1 MFKSLFKKLGYVPQ
15 IKSAFY
21 PNDSSTVV
29 TIDQFTS
36 NLVYNANYMQ
46 LAKEGYIENVISSTC
61 ISRTAAAIADLPFDI
76 FIDGKDIA
84 DRTDRLAMSLKR
96 VTRMPTPDYDW
107 HEFMTAVSSYQPI
120 AGRSYIYPNMEGVG
134 ELPLTLEYFRPD
146 RVSIINTDDDRVFEY
161 QYNNGSR
168 RQIFPRDEEGFF
180 DLIDLKNFNPLSDIQ
195 GLSDVVVAGL
205 AIDSHTEANK
215 YNKQI
220 VQNGAK
226 PSGMITLQGDENSGQ
241 LDAAEVKVLKDRMN
255 QQLKAKNGGIFV
267 FDMPAKFEAMNFTN
281 SEMDWLNGIKAN
293 AISICN
299 AFNFPPHLL
308 GLESTTFNNIDSA
321 KLEFYTQAVVPKGKK
336 ILNAIANF
344 YSRKLGQDIE
354 FRIDK
359 KKVLELA
366 PLFREMRK
374 EAREDFAIGLI
385 SQNEGREELDREPV
399 PLGDDIF
406 VDQNN
411 QPMNQPI
418 EG

>member
-15 IKSAFY
+15 TKSAF
-21 PNDSSTVV
+21 DHGASSTIV

-46 LAKEGYIENVISSTC
+46 LAKEGYIENIISSTC
-61 ISRTAAAIADLPFDI
+61 ISRTADAIADLPFNI
-76 FIDGKDIA
+76 FIDGKDA
-84 DRTDRLAMSLKR
+84 VDRTDRLAMSLKKVVR
-96 VTRMPTPDYDW
+96 NPTPDYSW
-107 HEFMTAVSSYQPI
+107 QEFMVAVSSYKPI

-146 RVSIINTDDDRVFEY
+146 RVSILNTDDDRVFEY

-168 RQIFPRDEEGFF
+168 RQIFKRDEEGFF
-180 DLIDLKNFNPLSDIQ
+180 DLIDLKNFNPLSDIH

-226 PSGMITLQGDENSGQ
+226 PSGMITMNDKEMSGQ
-241 LDAAEVKVLKDRMN
+241 LDPAEIKVLTDRMK
-255 QQLKAKNGGIFV
+255 QQLQRNNGGIFV
-267 FDMPAKFEAMNFTN
+267 FDTPAKFESMNFTN
-281 SEMDWLNGIKAN
+281 NEMDWLNGIKAN

-299 AFNFPPHLL
+299 AFNYPPHLL
-308 GLESTTFNNIDSA
+308 GLESTTFNNIESA
-321 KLEFYTQAVVPKGKK
+321 KLEFYTQAVIPKANK
-336 ILNAIANF
+336 ILNSIASF
-344 YSRKLGQDIE
+344 YSRKLGHNIE
-354 FRIDK
+354 FKIDK

-374 EAREDFAIGLI
+374 EAREDFSTGLI
-385 SQNEGREELDREPV
+385 SQNEAREELDREPL

-411 QPMNQPI
+411 QPMNQPF

>member
-15 IKSAFY
+15 TKSAFY
-21 PNDSSTVV
+21 PDASSTIV

-61 ISRTAAAIADLPFDI
+61 ISRTAKAIANLPFDI

-96 VTRMPTPDYDW
+96 VTRMPTPDYNW
-107 HEFMTAVSSYQPI
+107 NQFMVAVSSYKPI
-120 AGRSYIYPNMEGVG
+120 AGRSYIYPNMDGVG
-134 ELPLTLEYFRPD
+134 GYPLTLEFFRPD

-180 DLIDLKNFNPLSDIQ
+180 DLIDLKNFNPLSDIH
-195 GLSDVVVAGL
+195 GLSDIVVAGL

-255 QQLKAKNGGIFV
+255 QQLQAKNGGIFV

-299 AFNFPPHLL
+299 KHDYPPHLL

-321 KLEFYTQAVVPKGKK
+321 KLEFYTQSVIPKGKEN
-336 ILNAIANF
+336 LDAIATF
-344 YSRKLGQDIE
+344 YSRKLGVDIE
-354 FRIDK
+354 FKIRKREI
-359 KKVLELA
+359 LELG
-366 PLFREMRK
+366 PLFKEISA
-374 EAREDFAIGLI
+374 EARLNFASGLI
-385 SQNEGREELDREPV
+385 HQNEGRDLIGYEETS
-399 PLGDDIF
+399 LGDQIW